1 MINPEKLNGSGCKD
15 LTAYEALKN
24 IENEERVKKLRK
36 AIWLICDLAGFR
48 IAERIVL
55 QDKKTGKVWR

>member
-15 LTAYEALKN
+15 LTAYQALNN
-24 IENEERVKKLRK
+24 IESEERVKKLMK
-36 AIWLICDLAGFR
+36 AIFLICDLAGFR